1 MLSRVNGTSHAGH
14 GCASSRTIYLIGD
27 ACAEEGSRGG
37 GTEPSRA
44 SARFEDSGEGARDDV
59 PGGGLDDSTRGGWR
73 RVGRAPKDEREEAAA
88 GGARDFCRR
97 GIGPVQTGPAV
108 DVTARRQHHGLA
120 RYLARAD
127 AARERAAERDR
138 RRFGGPAGHRPRVA
152 RRRQICD
159 PRTVRQVRACLRT
172 IRGGGGKRPRAPSR
186 REGRA
191 ALLDRGSCARE
202 RMRFRGGPARAW
214 PGGRGVPSEGRA
226 RPFSSISTTL
236 HEIFRGFNE
245 HYFLVSTTFP
255 RRHLGGWCWSCGD
268 LKNTLNEIS
277 PIEHFVFD
285 RLLRVEHFF

>member
-27 ACAEEGSRGG
+27 ARAEEGSRGG

-214 PGGRGVPSEGRA
+214 PGGRGVPPEGRA
-226 RPFSSISTTL
+226 RPFSSISTTSQRFQ
-236 HEIFRGFNE
+236 HIIF
-245 HYFLVSTTFP
+245 
-255 RRHLGGWCWSCGD
+255 W
-268 LKNTLNEIS
+268 
-277 PIEHFVFD
+277 
-285 RLLRVEHFF
+285 

>member
-1 MLSRVNGTSHAGH
+1 M
-14 GCASSRTIYLIGD
+14 
-27 ACAEEGSRGG
+27 
-37 GTEPSRA
+37 
-44 SARFEDSGEGARDDV
+44 
-59 PGGGLDDSTRGGWR
+59 DDSTRGGWR

-88 GGARDFCRR
+88 GGAASARAALAISVISRFLR

-152 RRRQICD
+152 RRRQFGD

-191 ALLDRGSCARE
+191 GLLDRGSCARE

-214 PGGRGVPSEGRA
+214 PGGRGVPPEGARDLSARFLRPRTRSSEVSTSIIFWSA
-226 RPFSSISTTL
+226 RPSLADTW
-236 HEIFRGFNE
+236 
-245 HYFLVSTTFP
+245 
-255 RRHLGGWCWSCGD
+255 LGGAG
-268 LKNTLNEIS
+268 LHVL
-277 PIEHFVFD
+277 F
-285 RLLRVEHFF
+285 R

>member
-1 MLSRVNGTSHAGH
+1 MTS
-14 GCASSRTIYLIGD
+14 
-27 ACAEEGSRGG
+27 
-37 GTEPSRA
+37 
-44 SARFEDSGEGARDDV
+44 
-59 PGGGLDDSTRGGWR
+59 PGGGWMTRLVEDGDASEGR
-73 RVGRAPKDEREEAAA
+73 RRTNGKRRRRAARSRA
-88 GGARDFCRR
+88 GARDFCRR

-152 RRRQICD
+152 RRRQFGD

-214 PGGRGVPSEGRA
+214 PGGRGVPPEGARDLSARFLRPKTRDLPRFQRA
-226 RPFSSISTTL
+226 LFS
-236 HEIFRGFNE
+236 GE
-245 HYFLVSTTFP
+245 HDLPSQTPGWVVLVCKS
-255 RRHLGGWCWSCGD
+255 SCG
-268 LKNTLNEIS
+268 E
-277 PIEHFVFD
+277 
-285 RLLRVEHFF
+285 RV